1 MAEASP
7 ADASA
12 PQCGQL
18 VPIKQ
23 EPPERR
29 DVTYNTK
36 VSQKEAFIQWFSEV
50 QAVHG
55 GPGQYLNWKYDTKP
69 KCDAFAIA
77 LKGLVP
83 AEDVTYVDF
92 NSQSVDKTNIKLHC
106 SQLTFLY
113 ECTTRLWPYP
123 HVCKDI
129 FEDILTSG
137 FRTDTQPLVVMTGEV
152 GGNGSILQYVKGM
165 GRACTLLAL
174 LDCCLSTEQ
183 RPCDISAQ
191 LHQTCANIAGQYRVF
206 SSSSKAALE
215 NAQIS
220 ARSATHVV
228 LPCSNHECC
237 ELKFIMLFSFFCDK
251 TM

>member
-1 MAEASP
+1 MAEASQ

-12 PQCGQL
+12 PQL

-23 EPPERR
+23 EPQHRE
-29 DVTYNTK
+29 VKFNTQ
-36 VSQKEAFIQWFSEV
+36 VSQKEAFVEWFSDI

-77 LKGLVP
+77 LRELVP
-83 AEDVTYVDF
+83 APDVTYFDLT
-92 NSQSVDKTNIKLHC
+92 SQPVDKSNISMHC
-106 SQLTFLY
+106 SQLTFQY

-137 FRTDTQPLVVMTGEV
+137 FKTDTQPLVVMIREV
-152 GGNGSILQYVKGM
+152 GSNGPTLQYVKGM

-206 SSSSKAALE
+206 SSASKAALE
-215 NAQIS
+215 NAQMS

-237 ELKFIMLFSFFCDK
+237 ELNFIMLFLIFV
-251 TM
+251 T